1 MLTLMF
7 ASRRRVHLARF
18 SGMVAWVDFEALDK
32 AVIEFVARTGPVDAI
47 LDFSAAQTMAMPE
60 TRILNRGRTPQLM
73 PGRRRILVV
82 PTFEQ
87 QGLARLF
94 VSEQTHLGATPP
106 EIVSAIDDAFA
117 ALGVAEADFE
127 PVGDQS
133 H

>member
-1 MLTLMF
+1 MLNDNGGLRKARGIF
-7 ASRRRVHLARF
+7 AL
-18 SGMVAWVDFEALDK
+18 LL
-32 AVIEFVARTGPVDAI
+32 ARTGPVDAI

-60 TRILNRGRTPQLM
+60 TRIMNRGRTPQLM

-117 ALGVAEADFE
+117 ALGVTEADFE
-127 PVGDQS
+127 PVEDLS
-133 H
+133 R